1 MNCRSENLY
10 EFLDL
15 GEQPNG
21 NSFLT
26 AAEKGSELMFP
37 LAMLVC
43 PSCWQV
49 QIAEFPSQEF
59 LFQDHPY
66 VTGVNVPVVRHFRTL
81 VPHVIEKLGLKRN
94 DLVIDVGCNDG
105 TLLRIFAEHGLRVLG
120 VDPSK
125 RTGEL
130 AGEQGVTVCRAF
142 WNRQTGRALHQ
153 LGLQPRVI
161 TATAVFYHVPDLHD
175 FLDGL
180 NEVIGPETVFV
191 VQGVN
196 LKDLIERNEFDHF
209 YHEHS
214 CIHSL
219 LALRPLM
226 KRHGLRILDVEFS
239 EVHGGSFILYVGREK
254 HQMATSQAVERAI
267 EAEKEAG
274 LDRLE
279 TYTRFSERIRA
290 NVNELKALLTRLKSE
305 GKRVFALGAP
315 VKGSTLLN
323 YAGIGSDLIECAT
336 ELNRFKIGRQMPG
349 IHVPVIDEAT
359 LTEMPDYYLVL
370 SWNFI
375 DFLRQKYNSYLRE
388 GGRFIVPVPKV
399 QILGPITEPA
409 ARAGMSADGDTKS
422 IFELPA

>member
-1 MNCRSENLY
+1 MTRERCMNCGGNELH

-15 GEQPNG
+15 GNQPNG
-21 NSFLT
+21 NSFLY
-26 AAEKGSELMFP
+26 EHELSNERFFP
-37 LAMLVC
+37 LAMMVC
-43 PSCWQV
+43 GSCWQV
-49 QIAEFPSQEF
+49 QIAQFPSQEF

-66 VTGVNVPVVRHFRTL
+66 ITGVNAPVVRHFRDASPPRHRQAWTCSPMIL
-81 VPHVIEKLGLKRN
+81 PSMS
-94 DLVIDVGCNDG
+94 GCNDG

-130 AGEQGVTVCRAF
+130 AREQGVTVCRTF
-142 WNRQTGRALHQ
+142 WNRETGRSLRQ
-153 LGLQPRVI
+153 LGLQPEVI

-175 FLDGL
+175 FIDGL
-180 NEVIGPETVFV
+180 TEVMGTNTVFV

-226 KRHGLRILDVEFS
+226 KAHGLRILDVEFS
-239 EVHGGSFILYVGREK
+239 EIHGGSFILYVGREE
-254 HQMATSQAVERAI
+254 HPMPTSNAVESAVAAERA
-267 EAEKEAG
+267 AG

-279 TYTRFSERIRA
+279 TYMAFAERVRT
-290 NVNELKALLTRLKSE
+290 NVSELKTLLTRLKNE

-323 YAGIGSDLIECAT
+323 YAGIGPDLVECAT
-336 ELNRFKIGRQMPG
+336 EVNRFKIGRLMPG
-349 IHVPVIDEAT
+349 THAPVVDETT
-359 LTEMPDYYLVL
+359 LTETPDYYLVL

-375 DFLRQKYNSYLRE
+375 DFLRQKYDSYLRA
-388 GGRFIVPVPKV
+388 GGRFIVPVPDV
-399 QILGPITEPA
+399 QILGPIA
-409 ARAGMSADGDTKS
+409 A
-422 IFELPA
+422 ELTPSEA